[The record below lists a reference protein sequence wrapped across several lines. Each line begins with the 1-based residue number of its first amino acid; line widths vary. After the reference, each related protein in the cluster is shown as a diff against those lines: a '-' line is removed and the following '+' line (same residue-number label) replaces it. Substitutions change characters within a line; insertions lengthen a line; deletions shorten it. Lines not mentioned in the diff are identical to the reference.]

1 MPSIEVGPLSV
12 RMGDEEIAELAAAM
26 ETADAGTMPPSDES
40 AGGTLE
46 DGLDEDALTEF
57 MDRLEGNDIA
67 ADIYLP
73 VEFEGRLEAADFRV
87 ASLHAL
93 AEVLEGMAEDLDI
106 EDEEDEEDEGDE
118 DEDEDFASEIELLED
133 RIRNIWRIMFDAAQ
147 QAVENGLCLIVSK

>member
-1 MPSIEVGPLSV
+1 
-12 RMGDEEIAELAAAM
+12 MGDDEIAELAAVM
-26 ETADAGTMPPSDES
+26 ETADVGTLPPADES

-46 DGLDEDALTEF
+46 DGLDEDAVTEF

-87 ASLHAL
+87 ASLQAL
-93 AEVLEGMAEDLDI
+93 ADVLEGMAEEMDI
-106 EDEEDEEDEGDE
+106 EEEEDEEDEGDE
-118 DEDEDFASEIELLED
+118 EEDFASEIELLED
-133 RIRNIWRIMFDAAQ
+133 RLRHIWRIMFDAAQ